1 MGWMPPRTDP
11 STPPADLPQAAA
23 RAAVEAAS
31 DRQAT
36 DVVLLDVR
44 GAVSFADYVVVMSAG
59 SARQS
64 GALADAVEEAV
75 ERTGLKRLRRE
86 GTNESGWVLLDFVDV
101 VVHILSEEQRAHYRL
116 EQVWKQA
123 KPLLRI
129 Q

>member
-1 MGWMPPRTDP
+1 MYWMPPRSAP
-11 STPPADLPQAAA
+11 STPPADLPLAAA
-23 RAAVEAAS
+23 RAAVDAGS

-59 SARQS
+59 STRQS
-64 GALADAVEEAV
+64 GALADAVEDAV
-75 ERTGLKRLRRE
+75 EATGLRRLRRE
-86 GTNESGWVLLDFVDV
+86 GTNDSGWVLLDFADV

-123 KPLLRI
+123 KPLLRV

>member
-1 MGWMPPRTDP
+1 MDGMPPRSAP
-11 STPPADLPQAAA
+11 STTPADLPMAAA
-23 RAAVEAAS
+23 RAAVDAGS

-59 SARQS
+59 STRQS

-75 ERTGLKRLRRE
+75 EKTGLRRLRRE
-86 GTNESGWVLLDFVDV
+86 GTNESGWVLLDFADV

-123 KPLLRI
+123 KPLLRV